1 MSNQTNQ
8 HYHANLIHAWAD
20 GAKIQYFNKKQDKW
34 LTVKHPKWRDDI
46 EYRIKV
52 QLEDWQKELIEAAKD
67 GQEVQYNFMG
77 NWVPAHLNDIA
88 DNKDDVLSYGWASQD
103 KYRIKPNDVTPRIE
117 LDGYLLVGTRF
128 NEKGEDTPYLRTV
141 PLGYSVRAGDTV
153 TLKVSFD
160 E

>member
-1 MSNQTNQ
+1 MSNHHQ
-8 HYHANLIHAWAD
+8 HADLIHAWAD
-20 GAKIQYFNKKQDKW
+20 GAKIQYFSKKRDKW
-34 LTVKHPKWRDDI
+34 VTVNNPKW
-46 EYRIKV
+46 
-52 QLEDWQKELIEAAKD
+52 KEGKD
-67 GQEVQYNFMG
+67 
-77 NWVPAHLNDIA
+77 
-88 DNKDDVLSYGWASQD
+88 
-103 KYRIKPNDVTPRIE
+103 YRIKPADVTPRIE